1 MIKKETQTTI
11 KNLAIVIVMF
21 IMIVMCDTIA
31 QQQKSLDKLTE
42 CVEELVEIDKEQTKQ
57 IEELWK
63 NIDALSIDYTQIY
76 NEIYKE
82 VQ

>member
-11 KNLAIVIVMF
+11 KNLAMVIVIF

-31 QQQKSLDKLTE
+31 QQQKSIDKLTE

>member
-31 QQQKSLDKLTE
+31 QQQKTIDELTN
-42 CVEELVEIDKEQTKQ
+42 CVEELVKVDKEQTNQLK
-57 IEELWK
+57 ELWK

-82 VQ
+82 AQ

>member
-11 KNLAIVIVMF
+11 KNLAIVIVIF

-31 QQQKSLDKLTE
+31 QQQKSIDKLTE

-57 IEELWK
+57 IDELWK

>member
-11 KNLAIVIVMF
+11 KNLAIVIVIF

-31 QQQKSLDKLTE
+31 QQQKSIDKLTE

>member
-1 MIKKETQTTI
+1 MNTKNNRRKKDSQEKI
-11 KNLAIVIVMF
+11 EKAF
-21 IMIVMCDTIA
+21 IDLI
-31 QQQKSLDKLTE
+31 
-42 CVEELVEIDKEQTKQ
+42 QTKQ

>member
-31 QQQKSLDKLTE
+31 QQQKSIDKLTE

>member
-31 QQQKSLDKLTE
+31 QQQKSIDELTE
-42 CVEELVEIDKEQTKQ
+42 CVEELVEIDKEQTNQ

>member
-1 MIKKETQTTI
+1 MIKKETQNTI
-11 KNLAIVIVMF
+11 KNLGMVIVIF
-21 IMIVMCDTIA
+21 ILMVACDTLA
-31 QQQKSLDKLTE
+31 KQQKTIDELTNIISDM
-42 CVEELVEIDKEQTKQ
+42 VEIEKKQTNE

-82 VQ
+82 VE